1 MLDNI
6 KKIID
11 GLSDEEREI
20 FELEIQKFHEINDE
34 NVLDLREFMTLEQV
48 ETFNMCKHIMGEC

>member
-20 FELEIQKFHEINDE
+20 FELEIQKFHELNDE
-34 NVLDLREFMTLEQV
+34 SVLDLREFMTLEQV